1 MSSTKK
7 DNIKEN
13 TNQFKENT
21 DRYLEQQRQQFKDIV
36 SNVSNTTEKI
46 NENVN
51 KFQSYNSSIKT

>member
-21 DRYLEQQRQQFKDIV
+21 DRYLEQQRQHFKDTA
-36 SNVSNTTEKI
+36 SNLSNYRK
-46 NENVN
+46 N
-51 KFQSYNSSIKT
+51 